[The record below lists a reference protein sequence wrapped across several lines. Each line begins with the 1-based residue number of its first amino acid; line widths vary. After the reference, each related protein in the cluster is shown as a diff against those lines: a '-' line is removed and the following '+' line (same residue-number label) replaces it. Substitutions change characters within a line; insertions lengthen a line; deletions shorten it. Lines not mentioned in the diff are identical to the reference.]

1 MSKGMLLFFFF
12 FVTLAGSVCPEEVKP
27 NNIFILAGQSNMAGR
42 GGLNTPKW
50 DGKIPFESNPNPN
63 ILQLTLNKSW
73 VQAHEPLHVGIDYN
87 KTVGIGPGLP
97 FANAILAK
105 EPSFGVIGLVPCAK
119 GATKIKQ
126 WALGTE
132 LYKRLVERTKASL
145 QSGGKIQALLWY
157 QGESDTNKKADAE
170 SYKSRL
176 EKLFQDFRRDLNS
189 PDLPIILV
197 AIASAE
203 GPALMETVR
212 EAQLSINLNNVKC
225 IDAKGSHFNTDKLHL
240 DTASQVLLGQKLADT
255 FLSTFSH

>member
-12 FVTLAGSVCPEEVKP
+12 FVALAGSVCPEEVKP
-27 NNIFILAGQSNMAGR
+27 KNIFILAGQSNMAGR

-50 DGKIPFESNPNPN
+50 DGKIPHESNPNPN
-63 ILQLTLNKSW
+63 ILQLALDNSW
-73 VQAHEPLHVGIDYN
+73 VQAHEPLHVGIDYG

-105 EPSFGVIGLVPCAK
+105 DPSFGVIGLVPCAK

-126 WALGTE
+126 WALGTK
-132 LYKRLVERTKASL
+132 LYKR
-145 QSGGKIQALLWY
+145 
-157 QGESDTNKKADAE
+157 
-170 SYKSRL
+170 
-176 EKLFQDFRRDLNS
+176 
-189 PDLPIILV
+189 LV

-203 GPALMETVR
+203 GPLMETVR

-225 IDAKGSHFNTDKLHL
+225 IDAKGSHLNKDNLHL

-255 FLSTFSH
+255 FLSSFSH